1 MLPHYR
7 QSDLNTSVWCSLHGW
22 QTLDTSQNTRKII
35 DAFLFS
41 IEFDIF
47 EIRLRELWSIVDVF
61 IVMESNITFSGHS
74 KPLWLKESLAK
85 GRFSWANSKIKHYEC
100 NKLRPLLPGESPFQN
115 EKSMRQCMTE
125 VIRLNSVD
133 NDLIIV
139 GDVDEIPRHS
149 TIELFR
155 KCSNYPDIVHLQMK
169 TYFYSF
175 EFYYSNDDFWQC
187 KIIKYNK
194 ETFNYNHQKESE
206 YLLTNSGKFSINS

>member
-1 MLPHYR
+1 M
-7 QSDLNTSVWCSLHGW
+7 NTNVWCSLHGW
-22 QTLDTSQNTRKII
+22 QSFKEKNTRKII

-47 EIRLRELWSIVDVF
+47 EVRLRELWSVVDLF
-61 IVMESNITFSGHS
+61 IVMESNTTFSGHP
-74 KPLWLKESLAK
+74 KRLWLKESLQK
-85 GRFSWANSKIKHYEC
+85 GRFSWANHKIKHYEC
-100 NKLRPLLPGESPFQN
+100 NKLRPLYRGESPFQN

-125 VIRLNSVD
+125 AIRLNSAD

-149 TIELFR
+149 TIELFQ
-155 KCSNYPDIVHLQMK
+155 KCTNYPDIVHLQMK

-187 KIIKYNK
+187 KIVNYNK
-194 ETFNYNHQKESE
+194 DTFDYNHQKQSE
-206 YLLTNSGKFSINS
+206 YLLTDSGKFLKITS